1 VFLIKRIF
9 EAFIFPPGLFA
20 VLPILAALV
29 MFRWKDRRAAWLSL
43 SVGIFI
49 WICSMPI
56 LADRLLMKLE
66 DDLKIP
72 AVAGGDVIILLG
84 SGFSEGAMDMTG
96 PGVPSP
102 EMMSRIVT
110 AVRLQKRTGLPL
122 IISSGVSFTG
132 KVTEADAAARI
143 IEDLGVGREKIFKE
157 AESKDTGDNAVKVRR
172 ICDANGFKKAI
183 LVTSASH
190 MKRALMI
197 FRMAGFDVVPFPA
210 AFSTWEKNEIRWR
223 EFLPTSTSL
232 DTSLHE
238 FIGLVYYR
246 IFFKG

>member
-1 VFLIKRIF
+1 LFPIKRIF
-9 EAFIFPPGLFA
+9 EAFFFPPGLFA
-20 VLPILAALV
+20 FMPILAAIV
-29 MFRWKDRRAAWLSL
+29 MFRWKERRAAWLSL

-56 LADRLLMKLE
+56 LADRLLEKLE
-66 DDLKIP
+66 DGLKIP
-72 AVAGGDVIILLG
+72 AAVHGDVIILLG

-110 AVRLQKRTGLPL
+110 AVRLQKKTGLPV

-157 AESKDTGDNAVKVRR
+157 AESKDTGDNAVKVRE
-172 ICDANGFKKAI
+172 ICSAKGFKKAI

-190 MKRALMI
+190 MKRAEMI
-197 FRMAGFDVVPFPA
+197 FKRAGFDVITFPA

-223 EFLPTSTSL
+223 DFLPVSSSL
-232 DTSLHE
+232 AGSLHE
-238 FIGLVYYR
+238 YIGMIYYR
-246 IFFKG
+246 LFFNG